1 MSQSYPPT
9 PSHPPPPLQQPPPPP
24 RTHLKRTGTNT
35 SSFTSTFTHARFLH
49 MARVLLSSVPVDVA
63 SFDALQL
70 ELPSGA
76 PALVVLNNGL
86 ISEILG
92 SSSCD
97 TCSAFVGNSVL
108 ANGSPLLLSPLD
120 VNFLVLHHTLS
131 CANKSFSPTD
141 DLLVDA
147 LPPALR
153 KSGRVLS
160 DSVDWQSI
168 CECKVIGGDVYA
180 KGSEAHALAWLK
192 QRVAAAAAALCDSGA
207 QDRGALLDAL
217 SLCRRFVAPA
227 LHVKVCA
234 QFSITEA
241 DFKERA
247 DDPVAHAPP
256 PAAAD
261 AAEDKSAKKM
271 KETPKKGPT
280 AADAKGTASI
290 MSFFSPGAKKK

>member
-1 MSQSYPPT
+1 
-9 PSHPPPPLQQPPPPP
+9 
-24 RTHLKRTGTNT
+24 
-35 SSFTSTFTHARFLH
+35 

-63 SFDALQL
+63 SLDCLQL

-76 PALVVLNNGL
+76 PALVVLSNGM
-86 ISEILG
+86 IFEILG

-97 TCSAFVGNSVL
+97 NCSAFVGNSVL

-120 VNFLVLHHTLS
+120 VNFLVLHHALS

-153 KSGRVLS
+153 KSGRMLS
-160 DSVDWQSI
+160 GKVSWQSI
-168 CECKVIGGDVYA
+168 CECKVIGGDIYA
-180 KGSEAHALAWLK
+180 KGSEPHALAWLK
-192 QRVAAAAAALCDSGA
+192 ERVAAAAAALSDSGA

-217 SLCRRFVAPA
+217 SLCKRFVAPA
-227 LHVKVCA
+227 LHVKLCA

-241 DFKERA
+241 DFKDRA
-247 DDPVAHAPP
+247 EEPAAPP
-256 PAAAD
+256 PAAD
-261 AAEDKSAKKM
+261 TAEDRSAKKT